1 MRLLLLLL
9 ISTLTLQ
16 VSHSQDF
23 TVRGFLINKSD
34 GEPIPF
40 EKIKLL
46 NIDST
51 AVSGAITDVNG
62 FYQISKLKRR
72 NYIIKAEAFSYIT
85 QLKQVNISDGKKI
98 YNINFEL
105 EKQKDIIDIEE
116 MSVNADSKRK
126 KTQVDNFRPFL

>member
-9 ISTLTLQ
+9 ITTLTIQ

-23 TVRGFLINKSD
+23 TVRGFLINNSD

-51 AVSGAITDVNG
+51 TVSGAITDVNS
-62 FYQISKLKRR
+62 FYQISKLKQR
-72 NYIIKAEAFSYIT
+72 NYLICVRLV
-85 QLKQVNISDGKKI
+85 QMRKQGSLLRLNS
-98 YNINFEL
+98 L
-105 EKQKDIIDIEE
+105 
-116 MSVNADSKRK
+116 
-126 KTQVDNFRPFL
+126 